1 MNTIE
6 FHYENLHKLNT
17 KEDSSYFHKYLGTIC
32 LCNFIYRFT
41 CYFKYGNMYLDNNF
55 ALVLVG
61 VHGLLSISS
70 LIFHIPSIRNP
81 SKPMIYPEFRL
92 HSIAFALRSVV
103 ICYQYYNKLH
113 YLYPIVTCYITMFSA
128 DFITIYFNP
137 EGKNGNTIRNMP
149 FDNSMI
155 PLERQKEITKMHS
168 IMQIGATTYMLG
180 DIQSAFSPLLAIQL
194 AAFLMTLVRKSIIS
208 STTWHTIY
216 SWSLWINISLFYS
229 HSIGFIIIQHV
240 MMNNYVYIFFP
251 NKVNKYIAWTINFGI
266 FILYK
271 EFQAEEKINN
281 ILKNQEEIVHCI
293 KMTFIIGILIHY
305 FFKFKP
311 FFIQE

>member
-6 FHYENLHKLNT
+6 FHFENIHKLNT
-17 KEDSSYFHKYLGTIC
+17 KEDSSYFHKYLGTVC
-32 LCNFIYRFT
+32 LCNFIYRFF

-55 ALVLVG
+55 ALFLIG
-61 VHGLLSISS
+61 LHGLLSISS

-92 HSIAFALRSVV
+92 HSIAFALRSVI
-103 ICYQYYNKLH
+103 ICYQYYYKLH
-113 YLYPIVTCYITMFSA
+113 YFYPILTCYFTMFSA
-128 DFITIYFNP
+128 DMVTRHFNP

-155 PLERQKEITKMHS
+155 PIDSQKEIIKMQS
-168 IMQIGATTYMLG
+168 IMQIGATTYMLC
-180 DIQSAFSPLLAIQL
+180 DIQSAFTPLLAIQL

-208 STTWHTIY
+208 NTTWHTIY
-216 SWSLWINISLFYS
+216 SLTLWINICLFYS
-229 HSIGFIIIQHV
+229 HSIGFIIIHQV

-251 NKVNKYIAWTINFGI
+251 YKINKYIAWTINFGL

-271 EFQAEEKINN
+271 EIQVEEKIDE
-281 ILKNQEEIVHCI
+281 LSKNQEILVHCI
-293 KMTFIIGILIHY
+293 KMTVIISIFIHY
-305 FFKFKP
+305 YQKFRIL
-311 FFIQE
+311 FIQ